1 MEPAGIR
8 VARNV
13 NTPVSVVSSASSSK
27 SNLAL
32 VAVLG
37 LALLAP
43 GCSSQ
48 VLGEG
53 AGPPNGPSAPEGEGN
68 GTSSG
73 VPAEVEAL
81 FAPPADDTVTAGKL
95 TGVWANDE
103 SGTQTRLAITKNSV
117 TVAKRCSSDGRI
129 THVTAQVRA
138 DDTTI
143 TILESKSAA
152 PDQYSPCYLT
162 ITLEVAE
169 WRACDDTGY
178 DGDCFKIEGTKL
190 TGLHTSF
197 SSAYTTWI
205 KLSD

>member
-1 MEPAGIR
+1 MELAGIR
-8 VARNV
+8 VARKRIV
-13 NTPVSVVSSASSSK
+13 NTLASSSSSK
-27 SNLAL
+27 WNLAL

-48 VLGEG
+48 VIGEG
-53 AGPPNGPSAPEGEGN
+53 DDGAPSEPSTPAGEGN

-73 VPAEVEAL
+73 VPAEIEAL

-95 TGVWANDE
+95 TGVWASDG
-103 SGTQTRLAITKNSV
+103 SGTQTRLAIAKNSV

-143 TILESKSAA
+143 TVLESKSAA
-152 PDQYSPCYLT
+152 PDRYTPCPLT
-162 ITLEVAE
+162 LTLDVAE

-178 DGDCFKIEGTKL
+178 DNDCFKIEGTKL
-190 TGLHTSF
+190 TGLQTSF
-197 SSAYTTWI
+197 SPFYTTWI